1 MRVLLDTNVLLRMAS
16 PGHAM
21 HADAVS
27 AVQRIRAASN
37 QPVIVPQVLYE
48 YWVVVTRPVDLNGL
62 GLTTDQARLAVD
74 EFATNLTLL
83 LDERGIFA
91 NWLSL
96 VTDHSVNGKLAH
108 DARLVAAMFRHGI
121 INLVTFN
128 KQDFARFQG
137 LVVQTPGEVI

>member
-1 MRVLLDTNVLLRMAS
+1 
-16 PGHAM
+16 M

-27 AVQRIRAASN
+27 AVKRIRAASN

-48 YWVVVTRPVDLNGL
+48 YWVVATRPVELNGL

-83 LDERGIFA
+83 LDERGIFV

-96 VTDHSVNGKLAH
+96 VTDHSVNGKKLA
-108 DARLVAAMFRHGI
+108 DMEFS
-121 INLVTFN
+121 
-128 KQDFARFQG
+128 QWYSQ
-137 LVVQTPGEVI
+137 